1 MATERVAMRKIRE
14 VLRLRWQ
21 LGLTVREAARSLG
34 VSLGVVSKMGARA
47 TTAGLTWEVAEG
59 LDDAALEERL
69 YGRPVAL
76 TAERARPDP
85 IYIHTELRRPG
96 VTLELL
102 HLEYLERHPEGLR
115 YTAFCDAYRRWRET
129 AAVTMR
135 QVHKAGEKCFVDY
148 SGVLA
153 RYIDPHTGEVVEAE
167 LFVAVL
173 GASNYTYAEA
183 TATQR
188 VADFVSSHERAFAY
202 FDGVTEIVV
211 PDQLKSAVVMACRYE
226 PTIQRTYGDMARHY
240 GTAIVPARP
249 RKPRDKAKVEV
260 GVQIAQRWILARLRH
275 ETHFS
280 LASLNARIRE
290 LLDDLNLR
298 PMKKLGGV
306 SRRELFERFDRPALR
321 PLPAERFE
329 YGEWSRG
336 RVGGDYHVEVD
347 EHRYS
352 APYGLAKDEV
362 WSWSTATMIHVFH
375 GGDRVALHVR
385 SEVRHGH
392 TTDPAHMPEAHRR
405 QAEGADAVLAWATAA
420 GPMTEAMARRLI
432 DANPVHEMGWRSAR
446 GLQRIGEQ
454 YGAERT
460 ELACARA
467 VRLGARSYKT
477 VANILALKR
486 ESIPLPGDEPSEAPA
501 IVHENVRGPGYYH

>member
-1 MATERVAMRKIRE
+1 MATERLPMRKIRE

-34 VSLGVVSKMGARA
+34 ISVGVVSKMAGRA
-47 TTAGLTWEVAEG
+47 TTAGLTWTIVESLEDV
-59 LDDAALEERL
+59 ALEERL

-102 HLEYLERHPEGLR
+102 HLEYLEQHPQGLR
-115 YTAFCDAYRRWRET
+115 YTAFCDAYRRWRAK

-153 RYIDPHTGEVVEAE
+153 SYVDPRTGEVTDVE

-173 GASNYTYAEA
+173 GASNYTFVEA

-202 FDGVTEIVV
+202 FGGVPEIVV
-211 PDQLKSAVVMACRYE
+211 PDQLKSGVVVACRYE
-226 PTIQRTYGDMARHY
+226 PAIQRTYGDMARHY

-249 RKPRDKAKVEV
+249 YKPRDKAKVEV
-260 GVQIAQRWILARLRH
+260 AVQIAQRWIVARLRR

-280 LASLNARIRE
+280 LESLNLRIRE
-290 LLDDLNLR
+290 LLADLNAR

-306 SRRELFERFDRPALR
+306 SRRELFDRLDRPALR
-321 PLPAERFE
+321 PLPTERFE

-336 RVGGDYHVEVD
+336 RVALDYHLEVSD
-347 EHRYS
+347 HWYS
-352 APYGLAKDEV
+352 TPYGLAKEQV
-362 WSWSTATMIHVFH
+362 WSWCTATLVEVFH
-375 GGDRVALHVR
+375 HDARVASHVR
-385 SEVRHGH
+385 SDERHGH

-405 QAEGADAVLAWATAA
+405 HATGSDAVVAWATAA
-420 GPMTEAMARRLI
+420 GPMTAAMARRLI

-446 GLQRIGEQ
+446 GLQRIGEK
-454 YGAERT
+454 YGVERT

-477 VANILALKR
+477 VANILALNR
-486 ESIPLPGDEPSEAPA
+486 ETVPLPGDEPPEAA
-501 IVHENVRGPGYYH
+501 VILHENVRGPGYYH